1 MKVLNASQI
10 KTAED
15 NAVLRGIFSYAKL
28 MKIAGDTAARE
39 ILNRYNVIGKKVC
52 VMCGMGNNGGDGLVI
67 AANLKNCGADVALLL
82 PMGFPVTDTAVQF
95 KSGVEGVKIIED
107 FYGEYDIVIDALF
120 GIGLNRL
127 LSEKISNLFDKINA
141 YDCVKIA
148 IDVPSGV
155 FCDGGVVSNAFRA
168 DLTLT
173 FTAYKP
179 CQLLPETSDYCGET
193 VVLDIGL
200 PIDDYAYL
208 TIDKPEMVKRPK
220 NSHKGTFGTALLFC
234 GSYGMAGA
242 EILAARAALRS
253 GVGIVKAIVC
263 DKNYTAFTSSV
274 PEAVTIPVGT
284 TQGGAPEVYDRTI
297 LSALS
302 NSSALLIG
310 CGLGRSDEA
319 RKLVIRTLEKTQ
331 IPTVIDADGINALQ
345 GGINIIRK
353 IDAPIILTPH
363 PAEMARLC
371 DTTTDV
377 IEANRVKFAK
387 KFAVENNC
395 ILVLK
400 GTKTIVATPNG
411 RIFFN
416 TTGNDGLATG
426 GSGDVLSGMIVSRL
440 AQGYDPLTA
449 SLNSVW
455 LHGAVADKLAESIP
469 TRAILPSDIIEG
481 LKTISD

>member
-1 MKVLNASQI
+1 MKVLTASQI

-15 NAVLRGIFSYAKL
+15 NAVSRGIFSYAQL
-28 MKIAGDTAARE
+28 MKKAGDTATRE
-39 ILNRYNVIGKKVC
+39 ILNRYNVIGKSVC
-52 VMCGMGNNGGDGLVI
+52 VMCGSGNNGGDGLVI
-67 AANLKNCGADVALLL
+67 ASNLKRCGADVTLLL
-82 PMGFPVTDTAVQF
+82 PMGFPATDTALQF
-95 KSGVEGVKIIED
+95 KSGVKDIKIID
-107 FYGEYDIVIDALF
+107 AFVGDYDMVIDALF
-120 GIGLNRL
+120 GIGLNRF
-127 LSEKISNLFDKINA
+127 LSG
-141 YDCVKIA
+141 KIA
-148 IDVPSGV
+148 DLIDNVNSYNCIKIAVDIPSGI
-155 FCDGGVVSNAFRA
+155 FCDGGVVATAFKA
-168 DLTLT
+168 DLTLS
-173 FTAYKP
+173 FSSYKQ
-179 CQLLPETSDYCGET
+179 CQLLPQTGEYCGET

-208 TIDKPEMVKRPK
+208 TIDKPEFINRPK

-242 EILAARAALRS
+242 EILSARAALRS
-253 GVGIVKAIVC
+253 GVGIVKALVC
-263 DKNYTAFTSSV
+263 DKNYSAVTSSV
-274 PEAVTIPVGT
+274 PEAVTIPVPT
-284 TQGGAPEVYDRTI
+284 APNGAPEVYDRVV

-302 NSSALLIG
+302 NSDALLIG

-319 RKLVIRTLEKTQ
+319 RKLVTRTLEKTQ
-331 IPTVIDADGINALQ
+331 IATVIDADGINALQ

-353 IDAPIILTPH
+353 INAPVILTPH

-377 IEANRVKFAK
+377 IEKNRIKFSK

-395 ILVLK
+395 YLVLK
-400 GTKTIVATPNG
+400 GKNTIVATPNG

-449 SLNSVW
+449 VLNSVW
-455 LHGAVADKLAESIP
+455 IHGAIADMLAKTMP

>member
-1 MKVLNASQI
+1 MKVLTASQI

-15 NAVLRGIFSYAKL
+15 NAVSRGIFSYTNL
-28 MKIAGDTAARE
+28 MKIAGDTATRE
-39 ILNRYNVIGKKVC
+39 ILNRYNIIGKKIC
-52 VMCGMGNNGGDGLVI
+52 VMCGSGNNGGDGLVI
-67 AANLKNCGADVALLL
+67 AANLKSRGADVTLLL
-82 PMGFPVTDTAVQF
+82 PMGFPVTDTALQF
-95 KSGVEGVKIIED
+95 KSGVEDLKIIWD
-107 FYGEYDIVIDALF
+107 FVGEYDIVIDALF

-127 LSEKISNLFDKINA
+127 LSEKISDLIEKINE
-141 YDCVKIA
+141 YDCTKIA
-148 IDVPSGV
+148 IDIPSGV
-155 FCDGGVVSNAFRA
+155 FCDGGEAVTAFRA
-168 DLTLT
+168 DITLT

-179 CQLLPETSDYCGET
+179 CQLLPQTSEFCGKT
-193 VVLDIGL
+193 IVLDIGL

-208 TIDKPEMVKRPK
+208 TIDKPENIKRPK

-242 EILAARAALRS
+242 ELLAARAALRS
-253 GVGIVKAIVC
+253 GVGIVKALVC
-263 DKNYTAFTSSV
+263 DKNYSAFTSSV
-274 PEAVTIPVGT
+274 PEAVTIPVAT
-284 TQGGAPEVYDRTI
+284 DENGAPIVYDRTI

-302 NSSALLIG
+302 SSNALLIG

-319 RKLVIRTLEKTQ
+319 QRLVIRTLEKTQ

-353 IDAPIILTPH
+353 INAPVILTPH

-377 IEANRVKFAK
+377 IESNRVKFAK
-387 KFAVENNC
+387 RFAVENNC
-395 ILVLK
+395 YLVLK
-400 GTKTIVATPNG
+400 GTNTIVAAPNG

-449 SLNSVW
+449 VLNSVW
-455 LHGAVADKLAESIP
+455 LHGAVADKLAESMP